1 MNTGA
6 IAKRYAKALLLQT
19 QDSGRGEQVFGQVR
33 SMLASPDA
41 ALPQALEPDI
51 QKLVALLVRN
61 GRQDYLKFILH
72 SFLGLYCKAEGICR
86 ATLTTAVPSP
96 ELAVKMEKLLAS
108 KTGGRVLL
116 EQKVEPDL
124 IGGFILDVEE
134 FMLDASVRNR
144 IETIRR
150 QFVEKNTRIV

>member
-19 QDSGRGEQVFGQVR
+19 QQSGRGEQVFNQIR

-41 ALPQALEPDI
+41 PLPDNLEPDI
-51 QKLVALLVRN
+51 RKLVELLVKN
-61 GRQDYLKFILH
+61 GRGDYLKLIFH
-72 SFLGLYCKAEGICR
+72 SYLGQYCRAENICR
-86 ATLTTAVPSP
+86 ATLTTAVPS
-96 ELAVKMEKLLAS
+96 EDLAAKMEKLLAS
-108 KTGGRVLL
+108 KTGSRVLL
-116 EQKVEPDL
+116 EPKVDPNI
-124 IGGFILDVEE
+124 IGGFILDVED
-134 FMLDASVRNR
+134 FMLDASVRSK